1 MAAWLLRDRKRHLGF
16 ETSAMRPNI
25 KQLGRLC
32 RLQEHPVNPSIKRQ
46 IRLGEL
52 ANDQREGNEKYR
64 IASFAT
70 PSFTFYPLIDR
81 K

>member
-32 RLQEHPVNPSIKRQ
+32 RLQEHPV
-46 IRLGEL
+46 
-52 ANDQREGNEKYR
+52 DQTTNQAG
-64 IASFAT
+64 
-70 PSFTFYPLIDR
+70 
-81 K
+81 